1 MSILSWNLI
10 EEISPN
16 PEGPPQI
23 PKAFH
28 QNEIAEKPILFRY
41 KCFNLSICILLL
53 EIVAHFS

>member
-28 QNEIAEKPILFRY
+28 QNEIAEKPILFR
-41 KCFNLSICILLL
+41 
-53 EIVAHFS
+53 